1 MGTNLGTIQGPEML
15 LTVPLITQKFVV
27 TMFVSSM
34 VELNGKGKILEFI
47 LDSTSKL

>member
-1 MGTNLGTIQGPEML
+1 MHKSETDWMHARGQPAM
-15 LTVPLITQKFVV
+15 ITQKFVV